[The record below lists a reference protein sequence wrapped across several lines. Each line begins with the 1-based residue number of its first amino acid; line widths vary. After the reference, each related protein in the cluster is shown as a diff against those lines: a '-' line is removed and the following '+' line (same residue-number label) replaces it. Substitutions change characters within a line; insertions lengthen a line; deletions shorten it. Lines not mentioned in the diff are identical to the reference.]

1 MVAVATI
8 RMVGGGHLT
17 PDKWKQ
23 KVSKVVTKIQV
34 YVEVSPNFI

>member
-8 RMVGGGHLT
+8 RMVGGGHLS

-23 KVSKVVTKIQV
+23 KVSKTVTKNQV
-34 YVEVSPNFI
+34 YVEISPNFI